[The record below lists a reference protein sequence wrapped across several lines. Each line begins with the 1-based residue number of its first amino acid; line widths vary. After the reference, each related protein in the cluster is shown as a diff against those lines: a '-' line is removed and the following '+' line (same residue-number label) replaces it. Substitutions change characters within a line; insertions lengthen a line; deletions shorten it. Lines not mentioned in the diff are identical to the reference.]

1 MKNYKPTVVTT
12 QSRTPTVHSDLLELV
27 HLPLITVEPFAL
39 DESVFEK
46 TYDWLLLTS
55 PNAVE
60 FFMPYI
66 DRVEWKKLA
75 TIGRKTSEALEERG
89 YHVDFEP
96 VEYTQ
101 EGFMAEFDA
110 KKGERLLYPVSKNA
124 RPLIYEH
131 LLEADCQVDRHF
143 LYYPVGNDKSLK
155 KMKTLLETDL
165 FAVIFLSPSG
175 VRAFQKHFSTADL
188 EGVLVIAIGHVTATA
203 LMEFGVEPMQ
213 PEKATMESIMNLL
226 ENRIDWRAN
235 DEF

>member
-1 MKNYKPTVVTT
+1 MSHYKPIVVTT
-12 QSRTPTVHSDLLELV
+12 QSRTPTVHSDLMELV
-27 HLPLITVEPFAL
+27 HLPLITVEPFTL
-39 DESVFEK
+39 DESVFEE

-66 DRVEWKKLA
+66 DRVDWKKIA

-96 VEYTQ
+96 TEYTQ
-101 EGFMAEFDA
+101 EGFMAEFEA

-124 RPLIYEH
+124 RPLIYKH
-131 LLEADCQVDRHF
+131 LLKAGCQVDRHF
-143 LYYPVGNDKSLK
+143 LYHPVENDKSLK
-155 KMKTLLETDL
+155 GMRTRLKEDL

-175 VRAFQKHFSTADL
+175 VRAFQKHFSAFELD
-188 EGVLVIAIGHVTATA
+188 GVLAIAIGHVTATA
-203 LMEFGVEPMQ
+203 LMEFGIEPVQ

-226 ENRIDWRAN
+226 ENRIDWRAK